1 MKEQLHKDV
10 CGQETEMDKTNRNLY
25 LTLKS
30 VTYRIK
36 HNVPGLAPLFY
47 VTSSLLLLC
56 LYLSNKGKHTV
67 IVI

>member
-25 LTLKS
+25 LTVKS

-36 HNVPGLAPLFY
+36 HNVPSLAPLFY

-56 LYLSNKGKHTV
+56 L
-67 IVI
+67 